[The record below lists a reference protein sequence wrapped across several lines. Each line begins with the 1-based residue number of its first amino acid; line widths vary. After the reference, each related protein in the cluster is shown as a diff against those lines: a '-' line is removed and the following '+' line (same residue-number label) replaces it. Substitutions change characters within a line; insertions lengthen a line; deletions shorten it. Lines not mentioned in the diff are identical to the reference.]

1 MNRGKFSQRR
11 FWENSLNPAETLA
24 NRGILVFGAF
34 CALEHLTTV
43 RSLRNFVRFLV
54 AVQLLPAL
62 ESGEETLV
70 GGQAVLEGVMMRSP
84 HAWAIA
90 CRKPSG
96 EVVTMSEPLARPSE
110 KHKWMA
116 WPIVRGVM
124 TLGYA
129 MSLGYRALRFS
140 ANVAIEEV
148 MQSDKEHVETAA
160 SAVPP
165 KLAPSASSGQALSL
179 PNGRSE
185 AEATDA
191 SKSKSREKAAAIS
204 GWLAA
209 VNVIISLAFFIFM
222 YKYLPLLAATELKKA
237 NPALGGQIVFNLVD
251 GAIRLLL
258 FLLFIW
264 GVSLFPDIRRV
275 YQYHGAEH
283 KTVFAFENGDPL
295 ETSRGAEIF
304 HVPSALR
311 HQLSDDGDADLDRLL
326 HAGSVHHV
334 LGAFRIAHRA
344 AARDRRSVLRNHP
357 LRRQASRL
365 ALRPDDR
372 SRPLAATH
380 HDPAAVGRN
389 GPMRHHR
396 ARSGHGPGKRT
407 RRRIGDCL
415 GFPTRE
421 TVVGRLSLVVGLSAT
436 QHYSC
441 LREVSTCQHL
451 SRICEFGKKR

>member
-1 MNRGKFSQRR
+1 M
-11 FWENSLNPAETLA
+11 
-24 NRGILVFGAF
+24 
-34 CALEHLTTV
+34 
-43 RSLRNFVRFLV
+43 RFLV

-96 EVVTMSEPLARPSE
+96 EVVTMSEPLERPSE

-129 MSLGYRALRFS
+129 MTLGYRALRFS

-148 MQSDKEHVETAA
+148 MQGGSDSKAHVETAA
-160 SAVPP
+160 LRQAQGRLSAVPP
-165 KLAPSASSGQALSL
+165 KSG
-179 PNGRSE
+179 E
-185 AEATDA
+185 AEPNSPRS
-191 SKSKSREKAAAIS
+191 SKSQSREKAAAIS

-251 GAIRLLL
+251 GAIRLIL

-295 ETSRGAEIF
+295 ETAAVQKYSTF
-304 HVPSALR
+304 HPRCGTSFLMTVMLISIGFYMLVPFTTFWARFAS
-311 HQLSDDGDADLDRLL
+311 
-326 HAGSVHHV
+326 
-334 LGAFRIAHRA
+334 RIALLPLIAGVSYEIIRFAAKHRGSLFA
-344 AARDRRSVLRNHP
+344 LMTAPGLWLQRITTQPPSDEMAQCAITALDQAMVLEKE
-357 LRRQASRL
+357 Q
-365 ALRPDDR
+365 
-372 SRPLAATH
+372 
-380 HDPAAVGRN
+380 G
-389 GPMRHHR
+389 G
-396 ARSGHGPGKRT
+396 
-407 RRRIGDCL
+407 
-415 GFPTRE
+415 E
-421 TVVGRLSLVVGLSAT
+421 LVIA
-436 QHYSC
+436 
-441 LREVSTCQHL
+441 
-451 SRICEFGKKR
+451 